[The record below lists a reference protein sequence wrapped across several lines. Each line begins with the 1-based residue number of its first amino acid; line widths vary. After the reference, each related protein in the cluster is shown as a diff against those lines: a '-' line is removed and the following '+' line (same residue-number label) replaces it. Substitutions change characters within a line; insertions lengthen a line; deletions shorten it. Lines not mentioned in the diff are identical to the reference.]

1 MDLEKGHFYFLT
13 PEFYLT
19 FQDMGLMN
27 DENRPAMMSFYDK
40 GTGFYWLIPIS
51 SRVEKYERTYAQKM
65 KKYGLCD
72 TIVFGDVL
80 GVRKAFLIQ
89 NMFPVTPEFILNE
102 YLSNNESV
110 RIATPVEEEIIIKA
124 KKVLALSRY
133 KKAGLLFTNIS
144 KMTEILNK

>member
-13 PEFYLT
+13 PKFYLT
-19 FQDMGLMN
+19 FQDMGLMS
-27 DENRPAMMSFYDK
+27 DENRPAMMSFYDE
-40 GTGFYWLIPIS
+40 GTSLYWLIPFS
-51 SRVEKYERTYAQKM
+51 SRVKKYERIYAQKIER
-65 KKYGLCD
+65 YDLCD

-89 NMFPVTPEFILNE
+89 NMFPVTKEFILNE

-110 RIATPVEEEIIIKA
+110 RIATPLEEEIIIKA
-124 KKVLALSRY
+124 KKVLALSRH
-133 KKAGLLFTNIS
+133 KKASLLFTDIS